1 MVNITLKT
9 NHQKPRLNNIFISM
23 QTTKMTDLF
32 DRPITLKNIESLF
45 LVATVGF
52 WNTSNKTNIVI
63 TMLFD
68 NTRY

>member
-9 NHQKPRLNNIFISM
+9 NYQKPRLNNIFISM
-23 QTTKMTDLF
+23 QTTKTTDLF

>member
-9 NHQKPRLNNIFISM
+9 NYQKPRLNNIFISM

-45 LVATVGF
+45 LVATIGF

>member
-9 NHQKPRLNNIFISM
+9 NYQKPRLNNIFISM

>member
-1 MVNITLKT
+1 
-9 NHQKPRLNNIFISM
+9 M

-32 DRPITLKNIESLF
+32 DRSITLKNIESLF
-45 LVATVGF
+45 LVVTVGF
-52 WNTSNKTNIVI
+52 WNTPNSTNIVI